1 MNQSSII
8 GFFPTARNLSYFVAT
23 SYSRVLLPLKFNPLS
38 SYIVFRPRAPVN
50 RIQAELLADEEA
62 DEDKMM
68 VPDDGE
74 LEDDF
79 DPPVEIQKSR

>member
-1 MNQSSII
+1 M
-8 GFFPTARNLSYFVAT
+8 
-23 SYSRVLLPLKFNPLS
+23 
-38 SYIVFRPRAPVN
+38 FRPRAPVN
-50 RIQAELLADEEA
+50 RGQAELLADEEA